1 MEKKTYL
8 TSNVTQEINAKI
20 IYHVGKT
27 FPFLKL
33 SFKPST

>member
-20 IYHVGKT
+20 IYLVGKT

-33 SFKPST
+33 